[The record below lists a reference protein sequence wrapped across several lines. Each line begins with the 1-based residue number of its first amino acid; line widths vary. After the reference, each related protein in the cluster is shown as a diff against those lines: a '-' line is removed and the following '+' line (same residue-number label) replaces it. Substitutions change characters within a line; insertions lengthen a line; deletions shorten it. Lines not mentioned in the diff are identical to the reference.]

1 MIMIRYNYRGSTF
14 INDMKAFAFGLLL
27 VIFTTTLYAQNEP
40 DENSIKNSGLYI
52 YGIGTGNSYRQADN
66 NALDNLITQ
75 ISVQVE
81 SSFENVVSETDGN
94 LKEYTKSIVKTYSN
108 VTLAS
113 AESML
118 LSEKRG
124 KFKVMRYMTKTD
136 LNKLF
141 ENRKLK
147 IFDYVKSGI
156 IAENN
161 LRIADALKNYY
172 WALVLLH
179 SHKDI
184 DNMKYDF
191 PEHGQRLLVTA
202 LPDRINAIFTALGFS
217 VKNIEDNPEEK
228 YKTVYLNITYK
239 ERPVE
244 NLDYEYWTGRNYSN
258 LFSCRSG
265 TGMVE
270 FIGETEYQLSK
281 IKLMVE
287 YSYAQKTGM
296 DIEVKAVFDNVE
308 LPFFRK
314 AEFKIPLPASKMEK
328 DDEVSAEK
336 AKIDFEKLNRIN
348 ETRKIR
354 KDILT
359 IIDAIKTQSYS
370 DIGNMFTTEGKEAF
384 NRLIANGNVKVL
396 PDIKSLNVIRLGDKT
411 IVRSVPVK
419 LSYKNSRR
427 SFIENLVFTF
437 NSDGKIE
444 TIAFAI
450 SDKAINDIVSRSERF
465 GTVED
470 KYELISFMENYK
482 TAYCLKR
489 LDYIEKIF
497 ADNALIIVGSIVKEA
512 EPIDGMYNKLGSA
525 KVKYIEMK
533 KEEYIE
539 RLSRVFN
546 SNEFV
551 NIHFEDNI
559 VNKVNG
565 NDKIYGIQIKQDYYS
580 TSYADKGYLFLMI
593 DLTDTINPKIY
604 VRTWQPEKNPDGS
617 IYGLSDFEIN

>member
-1 MIMIRYNYRGSTF
+1 
-14 INDMKAFAFGLLL
+14 MKRLVLSSLALIIFSFSFAQQIPG
-27 VIFTTTLYAQNEP
+27 EK
-40 DENSIKNSGLYI
+40 EIKNSGLYI

-75 ISVQVE
+75 ISVHVE
-81 SSFENVVSETDGN
+81 SSFENFVTETDGN
-94 LKEYTKSIVKTYSN
+94 LKEYTRSIVKTYSN

-118 LSEKRG
+118 ISEKKG

-156 IAENN
+156 IAEKK

-184 DNMKYDF
+184 GSMQYNF
-191 PEHGQRLLVTA
+191 PEEGLRLLVTA
-202 LPDRINAIFTALGFS
+202 LPDKINAVFTALHFS
-217 VKNIEDNPEEK
+217 IKSIEDIPGEN
-228 YKTVYLNITYK
+228 YKAVYLNITFNGQ
-239 ERPVE
+239 PVE
-244 NLDYEYWTGRNYSN
+244 NLDYQYWTGRNYSN

-265 TGMVE
+265 VGIVE

-287 YSYAQKTGM
+287 YSYAQKTAM
-296 DIEVKAVFDNVE
+296 DLEVKAVYDNVE

-328 DDEVSAEK
+328 YDEVSVEK
-336 AKIDFEKLNRIN
+336 AKIDFEKLNKIE

-354 KDILT
+354 RDILK
-359 IIDAIKTQSYS
+359 IIEAIKTQDYS
-370 DIGNMFTTEGKEAF
+370 GIGNLFTTEGKEAF

-396 PDIKSLNVIRLGDKT
+396 PDLKSLNIVRLGDKT

-427 SFIENLVFTF
+427 SFIENIVFVF
-437 NSDGKIE
+437 NKDGIIE
-444 TIAFAI
+444 SITFAI

-497 ADNALIIVGSIVKEA
+497 ADNALIIVGSLVKEA
-512 EPIDGMYNKLGSA
+512 EPIEGMYNKLGSA

-565 NDKIYGIQIKQDYYS
+565 NEKIYGIQIKQDYYS
-580 TSYADKGYLFLMI
+580 TTYADKGYLFLMI